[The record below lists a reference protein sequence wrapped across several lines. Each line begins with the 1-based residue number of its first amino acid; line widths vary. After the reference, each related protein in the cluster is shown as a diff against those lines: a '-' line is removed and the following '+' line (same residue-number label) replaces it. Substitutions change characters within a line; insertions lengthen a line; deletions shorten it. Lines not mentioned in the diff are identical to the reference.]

1 MSYNSVNRVSALQN
15 QFKRESIRRSNIRN
29 MLNYYMPYIYN
40 AYKPEEVETVLDIA
54 DVDL

>member
-1 MSYNSVNRVSALQN
+1 MNALQN

-40 AYKPEEVETVLDIA
+40 AYKPEEVEQVMAVLSVHA
-54 DVDL
+54 